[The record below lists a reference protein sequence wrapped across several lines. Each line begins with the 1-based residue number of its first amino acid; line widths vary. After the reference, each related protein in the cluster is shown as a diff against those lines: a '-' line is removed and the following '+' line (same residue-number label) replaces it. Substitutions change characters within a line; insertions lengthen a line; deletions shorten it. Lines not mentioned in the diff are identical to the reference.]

1 MSEKDNSDV
10 RLFFHAAYIWILG
23 VFVGSILGA
32 AIHDLYFSDARRS
45 VYLEAV
51 ERGYAREVETSAG
64 KVFMWVEEP
73 K

>member
-1 MSEKDNSDV
+1 MSQKGSNDV
-10 RLFFHAAYIWILG
+10 RSFFHAAYIWVLG

-32 AIHDLYFSDARRS
+32 AIHDLYFSNARRS
-45 VYLEAV
+45 VYLEAA

-64 KVFMWVEEP
+64 KVFMWVEAT

>member
-1 MSEKDNSDV
+1 MSETARSDM
-10 RLFFHAAYIWILG
+10 RTFGHAMYVWFLG

-45 VYLEAV
+45 VYLEAA

-64 KVFMWVEEP
+64 KVFMWIEAP